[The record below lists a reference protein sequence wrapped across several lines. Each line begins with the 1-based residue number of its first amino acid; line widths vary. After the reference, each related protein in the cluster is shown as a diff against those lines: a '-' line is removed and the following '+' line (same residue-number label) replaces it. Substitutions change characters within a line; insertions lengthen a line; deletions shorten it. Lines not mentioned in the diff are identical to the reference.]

1 MGMLYGIE
9 SSGGL
14 LYVWRAAVNRVRMQ
28 VKCRDEIQRN
38 ITTEEISVAILDTG
52 IGRHPDFGDRILSF
66 VDFVNGRWSSYDDSG
81 HGTHVAGCVG
91 GNGHASHGSYKGIAP
106 ACRLCIGKVLDQN
119 GEGCVESMHRGLEWV
134 LKNHIRYQ
142 IRVLNVSLG
151 IGSSGEMEHMEEL
164 VELLDAAWEEGIVV
178 VCAAGNNGPEEGT
191 ISPLGCSRRVITVG
205 CHEGGYFGA
214 RRDLCENYSG
224 RGSRSILYRKPD
236 VVAPGTD
243 ILSCNVRWKG
253 NDRIGYRNAYTRKSG
268 TSMATPVV
276 SGAAAL
282 LLQKYPYMNND
293 QVKRKMIYSAYDMG
307 DSWNKQGWGMLDVEK
322 MCME

>member
-1 MGMLYGIE
+1 M
-9 SSGGL
+9 
-14 LYVWRAAVNRVRMQ
+14 VNRVRKQ
-28 VKCRDEIQRN
+28 VKCKDDIQRN
-38 ITTEEISVAILDTG
+38 IATEEIAVAILDTG
-52 IGRHPDFGDRILSF
+52 IGRHPDFGKRILTF
-66 VDFVNGRWSSYDDSG
+66 VDFVNGRQASYDDSG

-91 GNGHASHGSYKGIAP
+91 GNGYASHGLYKGIAP
-106 ACRLCIGKVLDQN
+106 ACRLCVGKVLDQN

-134 LKNHIRYQ
+134 LKNYARYQ

-151 IGSSGEMEHMEEL
+151 IGSNGEMEHMEGL

-178 VCAAGNNGPEEGT
+178 VCAAGNNGPREGT

-224 RGSRSILYRKPD
+224 RGARSMLYRKPD

-293 QVKRKMIYSAYDMG
+293 QVTRKMIYSAYDMG
-307 DSWNKQGWGMLDVEK
+307 DSWNKQGWGMLDIEK